1 MRCQTTPRQ
10 AASRGPGNLVKG
22 GYRCQLSPARKCR
35 RKDDPSSCSPGKE
48 ILREVCSPP
57 INLVPF
63 LCRRS
68 HAPLFMLPFFSSNWA
83 NPAKHHQHLQGSYF
97 LSDLLFTSR
106 DGWLAANAKCDPA
119 LEASGRGRA
128 EDEWGMART
137 RVALA
142 PRRPPPAGCSL
153 PAGKGIGAY
162 HVQEPR
168 GQEGRAS
175 RQARV
180 ATVPRLPDAI

>member
-1 MRCQTTPRQ
+1 MSAESSQEVQ
-10 AASRGPGNLVKG
+10 AQRWPFLVQSREGDPQRSVLSAYQSRPLPLPTLSRSTVHVTILFQ
-22 GYRCQLSPARKCR
+22 QLSEPSEASPA
-35 RKDDPSSCSPGKE
+35 PPG
-48 ILREVCSPP
+48 
-57 INLVPF
+57 
-63 LCRRS
+63 
-68 HAPLFMLPFFSSNWA
+68 
-83 NPAKHHQHLQGSYF
+83 QYF

-153 PAGKGIGAY
+153 PAGKGISAY

-180 ATVPRLPDAI
+180 ATVPRMPDAI